1 MATCRI
7 ENLHFYG
14 FCRFIIVCS
23 FKSLLRDLWFCS
35 LDIIVQMLF
44 MNRYFFF
51 GTPERG
57 DCWSE
62 WCFSKSEGPSPYTCM
77 WWILLTGSLPV
88 CNVEIIPQCSVDF
101 AVLSVGIQLS
111 SLLPLYFLFFF
122 WFILV
127 KPVLISYQSPP
138 WFFVIN

>member
-44 MNRYFFF
+44 MNRYFF
-51 GTPERG
+51 
-57 DCWSE
+57 
-62 WCFSKSEGPSPYTCM
+62 
-77 WWILLTGSLPV
+77 LLGLLKG
-88 CNVEIIPQCSVDF
+88 EI
-101 AVLSVGIQLS
+101 VGVNGV
-111 SLLPLYFLFFF
+111 
-122 WFILV
+122 LV
-127 KPVLISYQSPP
+127 KVRAPAHTLACGESY
-138 WFFVIN
+138 